1 MFTSMTCW
9 DLSYHPVINI
19 EYTQLDN
26 EKSKRLMQNIAFST
40 VKLFILNAL
49 RLFPREKC
57 LASMNF

>member
-1 MFTSMTCW
+1 MTGW
-9 DLSYHPVINI
+9 DLSYHPVINN

-49 RLFPREKC
+49 RLFP
-57 LASMNF
+57 